1 MKWKWQ
7 DDQGKTFL
15 FEIPDVLYVKDLP
28 FHVLSPQCWSRTLKK
43 DAQCIAR
50 NYDIVTSW
58 NDGAN
63 KRTVPLDEAA
73 NVGLMQSAPDYKAGA
88 TFIKTAQGKREH
100 GFFCFPVYEVSED
113 SDNELDSPT
122 PTPQPT
128 TGPGTTPGPAM
139 TPTASDTRPGPQV
152 IDFHDNE
159 IAPKD

>member
-1 MKWKWQ
+1 
-7 DDQGKTFL
+7 
-15 FEIPDVLYVKDLP
+15 
-28 FHVLSPQCWSRTLKK
+28 
-43 DAQCIAR
+43 
-50 NYDIVTSW
+50 
-58 NDGAN
+58 
-63 KRTVPLDEAA
+63 
-73 NVGLMQSAPDYKAGA
+73 MQWAPDYKAGA

-100 GFFCFPVYEVSED
+100 GFFCFPVHEVSDDED
-113 SDNELDSPT
+113 SDNKLDSPT